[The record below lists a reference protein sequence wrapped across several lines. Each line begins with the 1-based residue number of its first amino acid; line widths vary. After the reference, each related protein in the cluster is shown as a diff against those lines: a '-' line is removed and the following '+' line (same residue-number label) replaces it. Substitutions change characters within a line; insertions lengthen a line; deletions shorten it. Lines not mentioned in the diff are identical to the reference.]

1 MTINSRY
8 ITLLRRNISPDMIV
22 PESVQTMFNQH
33 SLKLVVLNSEGHDY
47 QLEVPTGT
55 TVERIKTM
63 AIGHFFNPLELEGIS
78 VTDDK
83 GDTSKTGNK
92 SRTYRLVLVREGRP
106 LLDVNS
112 LQLEQLIDN
121 DELLLVD
128 GREAPPIREPAPEE
142 MTIPTMREIAEATV
156 NLAKRNHNRDP
167 DPMNHSTDFQIEFR
181 RILITMIEASIRLI
195 SADPDSEEIFT
206 QILDKLERRHRPRID
221 KNALRQLTDM
231 GFPEAEATKALHAKR
246 NVMEAMEWLLE
257 QGNRSSSAPGSDEVD
272 AGSNRMATEQTAAHA
287 AVSSASKDM
296 SEDPA
301 NRILNTF
308 LQYHRKWF
316 QPNMQVMEK
325 LMNMGFSEEQVTE
338 ALRCSGNKQSSAC
351 ELLLS
356 NRSTMPDDQGLERD
370 SPIISAILASPVIQ
384 LALPK
389 PKTLL
394 ALMMLFESPNNAN
407 MWLSDPDTHPVVS
420 QVLRIY
426 HAEKHCLS
434 HNRPLASSGPVDPPV
449 VSHTL
454 GIIRVGTSVN
464 PTPLQQSQFAS
475 VTYTQPFPLGIRSA
489 SSNGMT
495 GMRSTSSSGMAVD
508 QPSHSVTMSPVA
520 MRRSSAGPLP
530 SNLHMIASSSPP
542 NIHNLPAVRL
552 NPEESMSLSGSPVR
566 ARGGARSLSDL
577 TGSQPTPERQS
588 YEASAR
594 HTQNCDSPIT
604 SIGSNDVEMED
615 KTDSHAMET

>member
-1 MTINSRY
+1 
-8 ITLLRRNISPDMIV
+8 
-22 PESVQTMFNQH
+22 
-33 SLKLVVLNSEGHDY
+33 
-47 QLEVPTGT
+47 
-55 TVERIKTM
+55 M

-464 PTPLQQSQFAS
+464 PPPLQQSQFAS